1 MIACPLVICDNGNI
15 SLSVCSH
22 TIGTTGR
29 VRNIASVHRTNKPLQ
44 SEHCCHIMSADA
56 SLTDKEAFYSQL
68 GWLDAKSGSEDEITQ
83 QDLELRQR
91 TRKFFKQAL
100 AKDKTTATS
109 REPTANRGPHVDL
122 TTPDERLTGLPG
134 RSNTAPTP
142 LSTTVINATPGSYQS
157 KQAKRLPGRNSF
169 IQDTPRQSPP
179 PSAVANLRRMVTIP
193 SSLLPTHPSSS
204 QSIPDSS
211 MGSRKRKHEAG
222 VPLQDQVL
230 RGLRFFYI
238 QGDRKGLR
246 KLRMEQAE
254 RHGAELT
261 SVLADATHVIV
272 DDDLTFEHIKDGV
285 ASVIGQD
292 RPLIVR
298 THWPLDSIKEK
309 RLLPTTSSW
318 YRVIPDLSVP
328 TAEDIPRDSLEVK
341 AARNDPR
348 RQANDPHVIP
358 SQSEKS
364 SAPQNENR
372 SEVETWK
379 DVTIPSS
386 QPFSGDGLS
395 RAGPASNR
403 PTGHDY
409 KDELSRMIEDVRK
422 NYKDLPSLAC
432 DEDEGDKKESDSDS
446 DSDSGSER
454 RKPRK
459 RVKKSQLPKPRFED
473 KFACSR
479 GGTMNKS
486 RGPNAKTVAILQ
498 QLCDYYD
505 RINDHFRLLSYRRA
519 INVLSMQA
527 EKVKTADEA
536 ELLPCIGPS
545 ISRKIEE
552 IVKTDRLQ
560 RLEHAQN
567 DPKSQVLQLFL
578 GIYGVGLSTASQW
591 MAQGFE
597 TLNDLLRHA
606 PLTPNQRIGIEHYQD
621 LNSRIPRSEV
631 KALGDYVKDEAA
643 RIDMD
648 VELLIGGSY
657 RRGADSSGDIDFI
670 ITKAGTKSSEELT
683 PFLDRLVTNLT
694 QKGFLTVALA
704 SHDQRSSKN
713 RDDSGSKWH
722 GCCVLPR
729 EASSED
735 SKDEHRPWRRI
746 DFLLVY
752 VETSPRCMISREI
765 PHKAL
770 QLKID
775 ALQARDRVRCRVD
788 LFHGQ

>member
-1 MIACPLVICDNGNI
+1 
-15 SLSVCSH
+15 
-22 TIGTTGR
+22 
-29 VRNIASVHRTNKPLQ
+29 
-44 SEHCCHIMSADA
+44 MSADA

-68 GWLDAKSGSEDEITQ
+68 GWLDSKSGSEDEITQ
-83 QDLELRQR
+83 QDHEVRDK

-100 AKDKTTATS
+100 ARDKTTTTS
-109 REPTANRGPHVDL
+109 REPTVDRVPHVDL
-122 TTPDERLTGLPG
+122 TTADERMTGLSR

-142 LSTTVINATPGSYQS
+142 LSTTVIKATPGSDKS
-157 KQAKRLPGRNSF
+157 KQTKRLPGSNSL
-169 IQDTPRQSPP
+169 IEETPRQSPP
-179 PSAVANLRRMVTIP
+179 PSAVAKLRRMVTIP
-193 SSLLPTHPSSS
+193 SSLAPTHSSPA

-211 MGSRKRKHEAG
+211 MGSRKRKHEVG

-254 RHGAELT
+254 RYGAEVT
-261 SVLADATHVIV
+261 SVLTDATHVIV

-285 ASVIGQD
+285 ASIIGQEK
-292 RPLIVR
+292 PLIVR

-318 YRVIPDLSVP
+318 YRVIPDLPVP
-328 TAEDIPRDSLEVK
+328 ATSTAEEIRGDSLEVK

-348 RQANDPHVIP
+348 RHVNDPHVTH

-364 SAPQNENR
+364 SAPQNESH
-372 SEVETWK
+372 SEVGTGK

-386 QPFSGDGLS
+386 HPFSGDGLS
-395 RAGPASNR
+395 RARPASNR

-409 KDELSRMIEDVRK
+409 KDELSRMIKDVQK

-432 DEDEGDKKESDSDS
+432 DEDEGAKKASGS
-446 DSDSGSER
+446 DSDSGSEGK
-454 RKPRK
+454 KPRK
-459 RVKKSQLPKPRFED
+459 RVKKAQLPKARHED

-479 GGTMNKS
+479 GGTIDKS
-486 RGPNAKTVAILQ
+486 RGPNARTVAILQ

-505 RINDHFRLLSYRRA
+505 RTNDHFRLLSYRRA
-519 INVLSMQA
+519 INVLSMQT
-527 EKVKTADEA
+527 EKVETAEEA

-545 ISRKIEE
+545 ISSKIEE

-591 MAQGFE
+591 RAQGFR

-606 PLTPNQRIGIEHYQD
+606 PLTPNQRIGIEHYED
-621 LNSRIPRSEV
+621 LNSRIPRSEI

-643 RIDMD
+643 RVDKD

-704 SHDQRSSKN
+704 SHDQRSSRN

-729 EASSED
+729 EAGSED
-735 SKDEHRPWRRI
+735 GKDERRPWRRI

-752 VETSPRCMISREI
+752 V
-765 PHKAL
+765 
-770 QLKID
+770 
-775 ALQARDRVRCRVD
+775 
-788 LFHGQ
+788 